1 MEKEEAMT
9 EVFWSDDDQVVNGG
23 MVLQVRID
31 LYPGAKSMVSL
42 LLRVLESSLH
52 RWRGSDAYGYL
63 AI

>member
-9 EVFWSDDDQVVNGG
+9 EVFWRDDDQVDKGG

-31 LYPGAKSMVSL
+31 LYPGAKSMAL